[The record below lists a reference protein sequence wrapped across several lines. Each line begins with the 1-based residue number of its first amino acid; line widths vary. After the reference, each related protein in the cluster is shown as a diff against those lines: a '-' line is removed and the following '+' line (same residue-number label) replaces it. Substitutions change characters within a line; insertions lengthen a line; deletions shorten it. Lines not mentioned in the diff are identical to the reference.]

1 MASKGNQ
8 SPSPKPGSIA
18 GLSESTAIGARE
30 TGRVKWFND
39 VKGYGFITRDAGGKD
54 VFVHFSAIAGDGHKT
69 LEDGDRVEFAVEE
82 HEKGPQATR
91 VYVLGG

>member
-1 MASKGNQ
+1 MASKGNKG
-8 SPSPKPGSIA
+8 PGPKPGSIPA
-18 GLSESTAIGARE
+18 LNGDDTAPRE
-30 TGRVKWFND
+30 TGRVKWFSD

-69 LEDGDRVEFAVEE
+69 LADGDRVEFAVDE

-91 VYVLGG
+91 VVVLGG